1 MTGRLPAAVL
11 ALGLTLACSRTPAP
25 ALPSP
30 PPSPPA
36 QAAATSGAPLEA
48 LRARVGAILADPAV
62 SAGTW
67 GVAVRSLTT
76 HEPLVEINAHRLLT
90 PASTLKIV
98 TLAITADQL
107 GWDYTF
113 DTRVAMTGRVKD
125 GVLDGDLVVVGSG
138 DPSFDDW
145 DGAGSTV
152 FASWAARLKE
162 LGITTIGGRIIGND
176 DVFTDEGYGSGWMW
190 DDMAEDYSAP
200 ASGLQF
206 NQGTAQILVTPGPA
220 GEPAVLALTPSHTRF
235 PMINRTTTVAA
246 GGPTRLSHKALPLT
260 PGAVVSGTIAADA
273 PKQVRNVA
281 IGNPTLY
288 FANALRTGL
297 IANGIDVLGGAVDM
311 DDLVDAPVVDAAS
324 ATLTHRSPTLPSL
337 ADTLMKLSQNLYAE
351 TFLRTLGRVKGAGG
365 HAEAGIDVVKGVLA
379 SWGAPVNELVLADG
393 SGLSRYNLVSP
404 ALIVSVL
411 EHVHADD
418 RLRGP
423 FIASLP
429 VAGKAGTLSNRMK
442 GTIAEGKVQAKTGSF
457 TNARSMAGFV
467 DSADG
472 EPLVFDIMTNN
483 YAAPT
488 AQVDRVSD
496 AIVAALAEFRRQ

>member
-1 MTGRLPAAVL
+1 MNGRLPAAVF

-30 PPSPPA
+30 PPQP
-36 QAAATSGAPLEA
+36 AAATATPASSLDA
-48 LRARVGAILADPAV
+48 LRARVEAILANPAV

-67 GVAVRSLTT
+67 GVAVRSLKT
-76 HEPLVEINAHRLLT
+76 HEPVVEINAHRLLT
-90 PASTLKIV
+90 PASTLKV
-98 TLAITADQL
+98 LTLAVTADQL

-113 DTRVAMTGRVKD
+113 ETRVAMTGSVKD
-125 GVLDGDLVVVGSG
+125 GVLDGDLVVLGSG

-145 DGAGSTV
+145 DGAATAV
-152 FASWAARLKE
+152 FGSWAARLKE

-206 NQGTAQILVTPGPA
+206 NEGTAQIVITPGAP
-220 GEPAVLALTPSHTRF
+220 GEPAMLSLTPSHTRF
-235 PMINRTTTVAA
+235 PMINRTATVAA
-246 GGPTRLSHKALPLT
+246 GGATRLAHKALPLT
-260 PGAVVSGTIAADA
+260 PGAVVTGTIALDA

-288 FANALRTGL
+288 FANALRSALT
-297 IANGIDVLGGAVDM
+297 ANGIDVLGGAVDA
-311 DDLVDAPVVDAAS
+311 DDLVDAPVVDAS
-324 ATLTHRSPTLPSL
+324 SMTLSHRSPALPVL

-351 TFLRTLGRVKGAGG
+351 TFLRTLGRLKGAGG
-365 HAEAGIDVVKGVLA
+365 DAESGIDVVKKVLA

-404 ALIVSVL
+404 ALVVAVL

-442 GTIAEGKVQAKTGSF
+442 GTIAEGQVQAKTGSF
-457 TNARSMAGFV
+457 TNARSIAGFV
-467 DSADG
+467 NSADG

-488 AQVDRVSD
+488 SQVDRVSD
-496 AIVAALAEFRRQ
+496 AIVAALAEFQRR

>member
-1 MTGRLPAAVL
+1 MTGRLTAAVL

-30 PPSPPA
+30 P
-36 QAAATSGAPLEA
+36 ATSPQPSATTSAAGLEA
-48 LRARVGAILADPAV
+48 LRARVAGILADPAV
-62 SAGTW
+62 AAGTW
-67 GVAVRSLTT
+67 GVSVRSLRSHDT
-76 HEPLVEINAHRLLT
+76 LVEFNAHRLLT

-98 TLAITADQL
+98 TLAVTADQL

-113 DTRVAMTGRVKD
+113 ETRVAMTGSVKD
-125 GVLDGDLVVVGSG
+125 GVLDGDLVVLGSG

-145 DGAGSTV
+145 DGAGAAV
-152 FASWAARLKE
+152 FSSWAARLKE

-206 NQGTAQILVTPGPA
+206 NEGTAQILVTPGTI

-235 PMINRTTTVAA
+235 PMINRTTTVPP

-288 FANALRTGL
+288 FANALRSGL
-297 IANGIDVLGGAVDM
+297 IANGIDVLGGAVDA
-311 DDLVDAPVVDAAS
+311 DDLVDAPAVDAAQAPLS
-324 ATLTHRSPTLPSL
+324 HRSPTLPTL

-351 TFLRTLGRVKGAGG
+351 SFLRTLGRLKGAGG
-365 HAEAGIDVVKGVLA
+365 DADSGIDVVRKVLA
-379 SWGAPVNELVLADG
+379 SWGAPVHELVLADG

-404 ALIVSVL
+404 ALVVAVL
-411 EHVHADD
+411 EHVHGDD

-457 TNARSMAGFV
+457 TNARSIAGFV
-467 DSADG
+467 DSAEG
-472 EPLVFDIMTNN
+472 EPLVFDIMSNN
-483 YAAPT
+483 YAAPS

-496 AIVAALAEFRRQ
+496 AIVAALAGFRRE

>member
-1 MTGRLPAAVL
+1 MSGRLSAAVF

-30 PPSPPA
+30 PPAPA
-36 QAAATSGAPLEA
+36 TAASASTLDA
-48 LRARVGAILADPAV
+48 LRARVSDILADPAV
-62 SAGTW
+62 AAGTW
-67 GVAVRSLTT
+67 GVAVRSLKS

-90 PASTLKIV
+90 PASTLKIL
-98 TLAITADQL
+98 TLAVTADQL

-113 DTRVAMTGRVKD
+113 ETRVAMTGSVKD
-125 GVLDGDLVVVGSG
+125 GVLDGDLVVLGSG

-145 DGAGSTV
+145 DGAATAV
-152 FASWAARLKE
+152 FGAWAARLKE
-162 LGITTIGGRIIGND
+162 LGITMVGGRIIGND

-206 NQGTAQILVTPGPA
+206 NEGTAQILVTPA
-220 GEPAVLALTPSHTRF
+220 ATGEPAVLSLTPSHTRF

-246 GGPTRLSHKALPLT
+246 GGATRLAHKALPLT
-260 PGAVVSGTIAADA
+260 PGAIVSGTIAADA
-273 PKQVRNVA
+273 AKQVRNVA

-288 FANALRTGL
+288 FANALRSAL
-297 IANGIDVLGGAVDM
+297 IANGIDVLGGAVDA
-311 DDLVDAPVVDAAS
+311 DDLVDVPVVDASSVALS
-324 ATLTHRSPTLPSL
+324 HRSPALSSL

-351 TFLRTLGRVKGAGG
+351 TFLRTIGRLKGAGG
-365 HAEAGIDVVKGVLA
+365 DAESGIDVLKKVLA

-404 ALIVSVL
+404 ALVVSVL
-411 EHVHADD
+411 EHVHGDD

-423 FIASLP
+423 FVASLP
-429 VAGKAGTLSNRMK
+429 VAGKAGTLANRMK
-442 GTIAEGKVQAKTGSF
+442 GTVAEGRVQAKTGSF
-457 TNARSMAGFV
+457 TNARSIAGFV

-472 EPLVFDIMTNN
+472 EPLAFDIMTNN

-488 AQVDRVSD
+488 SQIDRVSD
-496 AIVAALAEFRRQ
+496 AIVAALAQFRR